1 MPDGLRAVLIG
12 TGHHD
17 AGSDLPDVPSV
28 ATTLDDLAV
37 ALEKRCG
44 FPADGITVVRDPAS
58 PAEIGAAVA
67 AAAREAADVLLVHYV
82 GHGILC
88 ADGLLHLAAASTS
101 GDPYG
106 VQYTGLPYRVLARQI
121 RGSRARHRIVIL
133 DCCFSGRALDDDTG
147 LGEPDS
153 ETLADQTALTG
164 GFVLTSTS
172 RFVPAIA
179 PEGARH
185 TAFTG
190 ALLRLLDDGDRQG
203 PAGITLRHVHHY
215 LSAVLP
221 ENDLPQPRC
230 RADNA
235 TGDLVIAANPAWHDD
250 PERSAPTGA
259 PAPAAASRTCPYKG
273 LAAFD
278 AGDEQWFH
286 GRAALTALLTRRLA
300 ERHHGTAGPVV
311 VVGASGAGKSSLLR
325 AGLLPALA
333 RGDLEAAGSAYWP
346 RHVINPGRTPTRALA
361 RVLGAGTAAQVRDS
375 PADLLPR
382 LRSKLGDRRMVLVVD
397 QFEEVF
403 TAAGPAER
411 AAFVRAL
418 TTLAGAGHG
427 GAPCVL
433 VVIGIR
439 EDFYGRLT
447 VDPGLSHLVRD
458 SPVVVAAMSSGE
470 IREAILEP
478 AGRAGLT
485 VQPELVDLLLEDLGI
500 GGGRS
505 TYEPGRL
512 PLLSH
517 ALQATWQRHDRVMT
531 VEAYRGTGGLRQAL
545 IRTAESVLNEVPEPE
560 RDIARQLLVRLVL
573 VGDRTDHVRRVLT
586 WAELTA
592 GLPQDACRRIVDL
605 FTGESARLLSADA
618 DGVRITHEALIS
630 TWPRLH
636 AWVEDD
642 RDGLRAR
649 QELITAA
656 AEWRRRGD
664 TPDDLYRGHRLA
676 AAREVA
682 DRPGADPL
690 PQSALDFLEAAGAAA
705 HRRRHVRT
713 GALAAMVVMT
723 LLAAVTAVV
732 TYRLSESASAG
743 QLAAKRQANLL
754 NAELLRAGD
763 SRTAISLA
771 ASDRSPGARPTLVT
785 ALVGSRF
792 RGVVAAP
799 GGPRL
804 TSMTTSAD
812 GKVMAASDGTSVRL
826 WDISNPAEPVA
837 LPPFGPPTGVEQV
850 EFAPRGRLL
859 AVASRRTDAGGSA
872 GSLWDVTDPARPARR
887 GSIGPLVW
895 HNHPHTISDL
905 AFNHDGTMLATARGS
920 VGPQPFATLW
930 DVRNPDRLVRLAQTP
945 YGYQSSTIWAVD
957 FSPDGKFLATGSKDN
972 TVALWRIDDCG
983 CPTFQSA
990 FAATSTDPVVVR
1002 FHPSGDML
1010 MSGTLTT
1017 AVAYD
1022 VTDPRRVRPLPSL
1035 PGNNTTSVRVI
1046 AFSPDGRT
1054 MVMAGG
1060 SDTVTVWDVSR
1071 PEAPV
1076 KLADMADHHAPIT
1089 AVTFAGDG
1097 RHFYTAGDDGSIV
1110 LWSTSDVGHPAERHW
1125 TSDRLERAYS
1135 IGYTDRL
1142 LTVETPKGLLVSEVS
1157 GTGRPVFRSLIP
1169 GAEAGA
1175 LHHARHRP
1183 LLVNVEQ
1190 SMVTLWDLAR
1200 PERPV
1205 LAAVLTDDAPHGES
1219 EISGDGT
1226 RLTLTEE
1233 DGTVRTWDIT
1243 DPYLPRPSPAA
1254 DRTPPPLTLTWD
1266 RGTGKPKLW
1275 SGGRSAD
1282 LPLFSSAKMSLNDPV
1297 FSPDHRLLAVNDYGT
1312 VRIFDVTDPA
1322 APVERATLVRPDV
1335 QASTPIVFSP
1345 DGNTLA
1351 SADYDKGI
1359 SFWDLT
1365 ELREAILQ
1373 PYERAARLTG

>member
-1 MPDGLRAVLIG
+1 MPEGLRAVLIG
-12 TGHHD
+12 TGQHD

-37 ALEKRCG
+37 ALQKRCG
-44 FPADGITVVRDPAS
+44 FPADGITVVRDPAT

-67 AAAREAADVLLVHYV
+67 AAAREADDVLLVHYV

-203 PAGITLRHVHHY
+203 PAGITLRHIHHY

-221 ENDLPQPRC
+221 GNGLPQPRC

-235 TGDLVIAANPAWHDD
+235 TGDLVIATNPARHGD
-250 PERSAPTGA
+250 PEPSAPATTGE
-259 PAPAAASRTCPYKG
+259 PAATSRLCPYKG

-286 GRAALTALLTRRLA
+286 GRTALTALLTRRLA
-300 ERHHGTAGPVV
+300 ERHHGTAGPLV

-333 RGDLEAAGSAYWP
+333 RGDLEVAGSASWP

-361 RVLGAGTAAQVRDS
+361 AVLGAGTADRVRDS

-382 LRSKLGDRRMVLVVD
+382 LRSELGDRRMVLVVD

-403 TAAGPAER
+403 TAADPAER
-411 AAFVRAL
+411 AAFARAL

-427 GAPCVL
+427 GPSCAL
-433 VVIGIR
+433 VVIGVR

-447 VDPGLSHLVRD
+447 VDPGLSALVRD

-500 GGGRS
+500 GGGRG

-517 ALQATWQRHDRVMT
+517 ALQATWQRHDQAMT

-545 IRTAESVLNEVPEPE
+545 IRTAESVLNDVPEPG

-573 VGDRTDHVRRVLT
+573 VGDRTDHVRRVLP

-592 GLPQDACRRIVDL
+592 GLPQDTCRRIVDL
-605 FTGESARLLSADA
+605 FTGESARLLSAGA

-636 AWVEDD
+636 GWVEDD

-656 AEWRRRGD
+656 TEWRRRGD

-690 PQSALDFLEAAGAAA
+690 PQAALDFLDAAGAAA
-705 HRRRHVRT
+705 RRRRRVRT
-713 GALAAMVVMT
+713 GALAAMVAFT
-723 LLAAVTAVV
+723 LVAAVAAVV
-732 TYRLSESASAG
+732 TYRLSERATAG
-743 QLAAKRQANLL
+743 ELAARRQANLF
-754 NAELLRAGD
+754 NAELIRATD
-763 SRTAISLA
+763 SRKAIALA
-771 ASDRSPGARPTLVT
+771 ASDPSAGARTTLVT

-799 GGPRL
+799 GGPVL
-804 TSMTTSAD
+804 TSMSVSAD
-812 GKVMAASDGTSVRL
+812 GRIMAASDGTYLRL
-826 WDISNPAEPVA
+826 WDVSRPAQPVA
-837 LPPFGPPTGVEQV
+837 YPPLPLQTGVAQV
-850 EFAPRGRLL
+850 EFAPTGRLL
-859 AVASRRTDAGGSA
+859 AVAGERVDIAGSG
-872 GSLWDVTDPARPARR
+872 GSLWDLTDPARPVRR

-895 HNHPHTISDL
+895 HDHPNTISDL

-920 VGPQPFATLW
+920 VGPQPFATIW
-930 DVRNPDRLVRLAQTP
+930 DVRKPDRPVRLAQTP
-945 YGYQSSTIWAVD
+945 YGYQASTIWAVD

-972 TVALWRIDDCG
+972 SVALWRIDACG
-983 CPTFQSA
+983 CPSYQQAYAGTSA
-990 FAATSTDPVVVR
+990 DPVVVR

-1017 AVAYD
+1017 SVAYD
-1022 VTDPRRVRPLPSL
+1022 VTDPRRMRPLPSL
-1035 PGNNTTSVRVI
+1035 PGNNTSAVRSL
-1046 AFSPDGRT
+1046 AFSPDGST

-1060 SDTVTVWDVSR
+1060 SDTITVWDVSR
-1071 PEAPV
+1071 PDAPV
-1076 KLADMADHHAPIT
+1076 KVADLADQHTPIT
-1089 AVTFAGDG
+1089 AVTFTGDG
-1097 RHFYTAGDDGSIV
+1097 RHFWTAGADGSMV
-1110 LWSTSDVGHPAERHW
+1110 LWSTTDAGHPAENRW
-1125 TSDRLERAYS
+1125 SDERLDRAYS
-1135 IGYTDRL
+1135 IAYTGRL
-1142 LTVETPKGLLVSEVS
+1142 LSVDSKKGLLIWQVS
-1157 GTGRPVFRSLIP
+1157 GTGRPVFRSLLP
-1169 GAEAGA
+1169 RAAGVA
-1175 LHHARHRP
+1175 GSRNRP
-1183 LLVNVEQ
+1183 LLADAYQN
-1190 SMVTLWDLAR
+1190 TLTVWDLSD
-1200 PERPV
+1200 PSKPV
-1205 LAAVLTDDAPHGES
+1205 RAAAITDRLSGSPT
-1219 EISGDGT
+1219 ISDDGT
-1226 RLTLTEE
+1226 RLTMTEINGAE
-1233 DGTVRTWDIT
+1233 RSWDIT
-1243 DPYLPRPSPAA
+1243 DPYHPRPVPSSSRKSP
-1254 DRTPPPLTLTWD
+1254 PVSLTWD
-1266 RGTGKPKLW
+1266 ERTRKPTLR
-1275 SGGRSAD
+1275 SGGRSAE
-1282 LPLFSSAKMSLNDPV
+1282 LPLHSNLKTNLSETV
-1297 FSPDHRLLAVNDYGT
+1297 FSHDYSLLAVNDYGT
-1312 VRIFDVTDPA
+1312 IRIFDVTDPA
-1322 APVERATLVRPDV
+1322 SPVERATLIRPTV
-1335 QASTPIVFSP
+1335 TTSTPIAFSP
-1345 DGNTLA
+1345 DDNTLA
-1351 SADYDKGI
+1351 SADYRKGV

-1365 ELREAILQ
+1365 ELREAILH